1 MVSEISFTALFFII
15 QWTGILDK
23 FVSLQSLILKDNT
36 MNEYVDFYMQRCLQ
50 VATSIDDKSK
60 HIILNNIKAINY
72 EEAVKLAK
80 TIIIDDNK
88 RKLLLSEEVFV
99 NDSTLAQYLE
109 REELD
114 ALKLWRLSVLLY
126 AMIMGCNVAELSIS
140 VADQYLDLFNHL
152 NDGMKVA
159 SIEVV
164 GRLATET
171 KKGKSSTKT
180 KKFTISSE
188 LLINK
193 IKQAYLELQ
202 DDIVTVDNL
211 KHYTIERITT
221 MNEIAN
227 KRILNYYFAQELK
240 GFLSKYKGGKMSSN
254 RKKLVLYILYLFG
267 RFKNNV
273 PINTDNY
280 RALMRDYNKSPIK
293 LSLFTVNGQ
302 SFPLI
307 LLPNPEIEKIRS
319 KYRRFIEEM

>member
-1 MVSEISFTALFFII
+1 
-15 QWTGILDK
+15 
-23 FVSLQSLILKDNT
+23 

-72 EEAVKLAK
+72 EEAVKLAE

-114 ALKLWRLSVLLY
+114 ALKLWRLSVLL
-126 AMIMGCNVAELSIS
+126 SIS

-164 GRLATET
+164 GRLPTET

-180 KKFTISSE
+180 KKFTISSQ

-193 IKQAYLELQ
+193 MKQAYLELQ

-240 GFLSKYKGGKMSSN
+240 AFLSKYKGGKMSSN

-267 RFKNNV
+267 RFKNNIPV
-273 PINTDNY
+273 NTDNY
-280 RALMRDYNKSPIK
+280 RALTRDYNKSPIK

>member
-1 MVSEISFTALFFII
+1 MFKRFYNLGYDKKRRGVTKKDKSKVKVVSEISFTALFFII

-152 NDGMKVA
+152 NDGMNVA

-164 GRLATET
+164 GRLPTET

-180 KKFTISSE
+180 KKFTISSQ

-193 IKQAYLELQ
+193 MKQAYLELQ

-227 KRILNYYFAQELK
+227 KKNLELLFCTRIESLLEQIQRWKNVLK
-240 GFLSKYKGGKMSSN
+240 QKEACFIHPI
-254 RKKLVLYILYLFG
+254 LVW
-267 RFKNNV
+267 
-273 PINTDNY
+273 
-280 RALMRDYNKSPIK
+280 
-293 LSLFTVNGQ
+293 
-302 SFPLI
+302 SF
-307 LLPNPEIEKIRS
+307 
-319 KYRRFIEEM
+319 

>member
-1 MVSEISFTALFFII
+1 MKLIDKVVSEISFTALFFTI

-72 EEAVKLAK
+72 EEAVKLAE

-164 GRLATET
+164 GRLPTET

-180 KKFTISSE
+180 KKFTISSQ

-193 IKQAYLELQ
+193 MKQAYLELQ

-240 GFLSKYKGGKMSSN
+240 AFLSKYKGGKMSQTE
-254 RKKLVLYILYLFG
+254 R
-267 RFKNNV
+267 
-273 PINTDNY
+273 
-280 RALMRDYNKSPIK
+280 
-293 LSLFTVNGQ
+293 SLFYTSYTCLVVSRTIFQ
-302 SFPLI
+302 
-307 LLPNPEIEKIRS
+307 
-319 KYRRFIEEM
+319 

>member
-1 MVSEISFTALFFII
+1 
-15 QWTGILDK
+15 
-23 FVSLQSLILKDNT
+23 

-72 EEAVKLAK
+72 EEAVKLAE

-109 REELD
+109 KEELD

-140 VADQYLDLFNHL
+140 IADQYLDLFNHL

-159 SIEVV
+159 SISIEVV
-164 GRLATET
+164 SRLPTET
-171 KKGKSSTKT
+171 KKGKSPVKT
-180 KKFTISSE
+180 KKFTISSQ

-211 KHYTIERITT
+211 KH
-221 MNEIAN
+221 
-227 KRILNYYFAQELK
+227 
-240 GFLSKYKGGKMSSN
+240 
-254 RKKLVLYILYLFG
+254 
-267 RFKNNV
+267 
-273 PINTDNY
+273 
-280 RALMRDYNKSPIK
+280 
-293 LSLFTVNGQ
+293 
-302 SFPLI
+302 
-307 LLPNPEIEKIRS
+307 
-319 KYRRFIEEM
+319 

>member
-1 MVSEISFTALFFII
+1 
-15 QWTGILDK
+15 
-23 FVSLQSLILKDNT
+23 

-72 EEAVKLAK
+72 EEAVKLAE

-109 REELD
+109 KEELD

-140 VADQYLDLFNHL
+140 IADQYLDLFNHL

-159 SIEVV
+159 SISIEVV
-164 GRLATET
+164 SRLPTET
-171 KKGKSSTKT
+171 KKGKSPVKT
-180 KKFTISSE
+180 KKFTISSQ

-227 KRILNYYFAQELK
+227 KRILNYYFAQELQA
-240 GFLSKYKGGKMSSN
+240 FLSKYKGGKMSSN
-254 RKKLVLYILYLFG
+254 RKMLVLYILYLFG

-273 PINTDNY
+273 PVNTDNY
-280 RALMRDYNKSPIK
+280 RALMRDYNKSRGCKLNCVIK
-293 LSLFTVNGQ
+293 
-302 SFPLI
+302 
-307 LLPNPEIEKIRS
+307 E
-319 KYRRFIEEM
+319 

>member
-152 NDGMKVA
+152 NDGMNVA

-164 GRLATET
+164 GRLPTET

-180 KKFTISSE
+180 KKFTISSQ

-193 IKQAYLELQ
+193 MKQAYLELQ

-221 MNEIAN
+221 C
-227 KRILNYYFAQELK
+227 L
-240 GFLSKYKGGKMSSN
+240 
-254 RKKLVLYILYLFG
+254 LY
-267 RFKNNV
+267 
-273 PINTDNY
+273 TSD
-280 RALMRDYNKSPIK
+280 AADD
-293 LSLFTVNGQ
+293 
-302 SFPLI
+302 
-307 LLPNPEIEKIRS
+307 
-319 KYRRFIEEM
+319 

>member
-1 MVSEISFTALFFII
+1 
-15 QWTGILDK
+15 
-23 FVSLQSLILKDNT
+23 

-72 EEAVKLAK
+72 EEAVKLAE

-109 REELD
+109 KEELD

-140 VADQYLDLFNHL
+140 IADQYLDLFNHL

-159 SIEVV
+159 SISIEVV
-164 GRLATET
+164 SRLPTET
-171 KKGKSSTKT
+171 KKGKSPVKT
-180 KKFTISSE
+180 KKFTISSQ

-227 KRILNYYFAQELK
+227 KRILFCTRIASLLEQIQRWKNVLKQKDACFIHPILVWSFQEQC
-240 GFLSKYKGGKMSSN
+240 S
-254 RKKLVLYILYLFG
+254 
-267 RFKNNV
+267 
-273 PINTDNY
+273 
-280 RALMRDYNKSPIK
+280 
-293 LSLFTVNGQ
+293 
-302 SFPLI
+302 
-307 LLPNPEIEKIRS
+307 S
-319 KYRRFIEEM
+319 KYR

>member
-1 MVSEISFTALFFII
+1 
-15 QWTGILDK
+15 
-23 FVSLQSLILKDNT
+23 

-72 EEAVKLAK
+72 EEAVKLAE

-109 REELD
+109 KEELD

-140 VADQYLDLFNHL
+140 IADQYLDLFNHL

-159 SIEVV
+159 SISIEVV
-164 GRLATET
+164 SRLPTET
-171 KKGKSSTKT
+171 KKGKSPVKT
-180 KKFTISSE
+180 KKFTISSQ

-221 MNEIAN
+221 MNEIAK
-227 KRILNYYFAQELK
+227 KRILNYYFAQELQA
-240 GFLSKYKGGKMSSN
+240 FLSKY
-254 RKKLVLYILYLFG
+254 R
-267 RFKNNV
+267 
-273 PINTDNY
+273 
-280 RALMRDYNKSPIK
+280 
-293 LSLFTVNGQ
+293 
-302 SFPLI
+302 
-307 LLPNPEIEKIRS
+307 
-319 KYRRFIEEM
+319 

>member
-152 NDGMKVA
+152 NDGMNVA

-164 GRLATET
+164 GRLPTET

-180 KKFTISSE
+180 KKFTISSQ

-193 IKQAYLELQ
+193 MKQAYLELQ

-227 KRILNYYFAQELK
+227 KKNLELLFCTRIESLLEQIQ
-240 GFLSKYKGGKMSSN
+240 
-254 RKKLVLYILYLFG
+254 RWKKCPQTE
-267 RFKNNV
+267 R
-273 PINTDNY
+273 
-280 RALMRDYNKSPIK
+280 
-293 LSLFTVNGQ
+293 SLFYTSYTCLVVSRTIFQ
-302 SFPLI
+302 
-307 LLPNPEIEKIRS
+307 
-319 KYRRFIEEM
+319 

>member
-1 MVSEISFTALFFII
+1 
-15 QWTGILDK
+15 
-23 FVSLQSLILKDNT
+23 

-72 EEAVKLAK
+72 EEAVKLAE

-109 REELD
+109 KEELD

-140 VADQYLDLFNHL
+140 IADQYLDLFNHL

-159 SIEVV
+159 SISIEVV
-164 GRLATET
+164 SRLPTET
-171 KKGKSSTKT
+171 KKGKSPVKT
-180 KKFTISSE
+180 KKFTISSQ

-227 KRILNYYFAQELK
+227 KRILNYYFAQELQA
-240 GFLSKYKGGKMSSN
+240 FLSKYKGGKCPQTERCLFYTSYTC
-254 RKKLVLYILYLFG
+254 LVVSRTMF
-267 RFKNNV
+267 
-273 PINTDNY
+273 
-280 RALMRDYNKSPIK
+280 
-293 LSLFTVNGQ
+293 Q
-302 SFPLI
+302 
-307 LLPNPEIEKIRS
+307 
-319 KYRRFIEEM
+319 

>member
-1 MVSEISFTALFFII
+1 
-15 QWTGILDK
+15 
-23 FVSLQSLILKDNT
+23 

-72 EEAVKLAK
+72 EEAVKLAE

-109 REELD
+109 KEELD

-140 VADQYLDLFNHL
+140 IADQYLDLFNHL

-159 SIEVV
+159 SISIEVV
-164 GRLATET
+164 SRLPTET
-171 KKGKSSTKT
+171 KKGKSPVKT
-180 KKFTISSE
+180 KKFTISSQ

-227 KRILNYYFAQELK
+227 KRILNYYFAQELQA
-240 GFLSKYKGGKMSSN
+240 FLSKYKGGKMSSN
-254 RKKLVLYILYLFG
+254 RKMLVL
-267 RFKNNV
+267 
-273 PINTDNY
+273 P
-280 RALMRDYNKSPIK
+280 
-293 LSLFTVNGQ
+293 Q
-302 SFPLI
+302 
-307 LLPNPEIEKIRS
+307 IRN
-319 KYRRFIEEM
+319 

>member
-72 EEAVKLAK
+72 EEAVKLAE

-164 GRLATET
+164 GRLPTET
-171 KKGKSSTKT
+171 KKGKSPTKT

-240 GFLSKYKGGKMSSN
+240 AFLSKYIISKNVLKQ
-254 RKKLVLYILYLFG
+254 KEACFIHPILVW
-267 RFKNNV
+267 
-273 PINTDNY
+273 
-280 RALMRDYNKSPIK
+280 
-293 LSLFTVNGQ
+293 
-302 SFPLI
+302 SFQ
-307 LLPNPEIEKIRS
+307 EQCSS
-319 KYRRFIEEM
+319 KYR

>member
-1 MVSEISFTALFFII
+1 M
-15 QWTGILDK
+15 
-23 FVSLQSLILKDNT
+23 
-36 MNEYVDFYMQRCLQ
+36 
-50 VATSIDDKSK
+50 
-60 HIILNNIKAINY
+60 NNIKAINY
-72 EEAVKLAK
+72 EEAVKLAE

-164 GRLATET
+164 GRLPTET

-180 KKFTISSE
+180 KKFTISSQ

-193 IKQAYLELQ
+193 MKQAYLELQ

-221 MNEIAN
+221 LNEIAN
-227 KRILNYYFAQELK
+227 KRILKRPN
-240 GFLSKYKGGKMSSN
+240 KYRMYKTSFF
-254 RKKLVLYILYLFG
+254 LFG

-273 PINTDNY
+273 PINTDNN

>member
-1 MVSEISFTALFFII
+1 
-15 QWTGILDK
+15 
-23 FVSLQSLILKDNT
+23 

-72 EEAVKLAK
+72 EEAVKLAE

-109 REELD
+109 KEELD

-140 VADQYLDLFNHL
+140 IADQYLDLFNHL

-159 SIEVV
+159 SISIEVV
-164 GRLATET
+164 SRLPTET
-171 KKGKSSTKT
+171 KKGKSPVKT
-180 KKFTISSE
+180 KKFTISSQ

-221 MNEIAN
+221 C
-227 KRILNYYFAQELK
+227 L
-240 GFLSKYKGGKMSSN
+240 
-254 RKKLVLYILYLFG
+254 LYTT
-267 RFKNNV
+267 
-273 PINTDNY
+273 PSP
-280 RALMRDYNKSPIK
+280 RD
-293 LSLFTVNGQ
+293 
-302 SFPLI
+302 
-307 LLPNPEIEKIRS
+307 
-319 KYRRFIEEM
+319 

>member
-1 MVSEISFTALFFII
+1 
-15 QWTGILDK
+15 
-23 FVSLQSLILKDNT
+23 

-72 EEAVKLAK
+72 EEAVKLAE

-109 REELD
+109 KEELD

-140 VADQYLDLFNHL
+140 IADQYLDLFNHL

-159 SIEVV
+159 SISIEVV
-164 GRLATET
+164 SRLPTET
-171 KKGKSSTKT
+171 KKGKSPVKT
-180 KKFTISSE
+180 KKFTISSQ

-227 KRILNYYFAQELK
+227 KRILNYYFAQELQA
-240 GFLSKYKGGKMSSN
+240 FLSK
-254 RKKLVLYILYLFG
+254 
-267 RFKNNV
+267 
-273 PINTDNY
+273 
-280 RALMRDYNKSPIK
+280 
-293 LSLFTVNGQ
+293 
-302 SFPLI
+302 
-307 LLPNPEIEKIRS
+307 
-319 KYRRFIEEM
+319 

>member
-1 MVSEISFTALFFII
+1 
-15 QWTGILDK
+15 
-23 FVSLQSLILKDNT
+23 

-72 EEAVKLAK
+72 EEAVKLAE

-109 REELD
+109 KEELD

-140 VADQYLDLFNHL
+140 IADQYLDLFNHL

-159 SIEVV
+159 SISIEVV
-164 GRLATET
+164 SRLPTET
-171 KKGKSSTKT
+171 KKGKSPVKT
-180 KKFTISSE
+180 KKFTISSQ

-227 KRILNYYFAQELK
+227 KRILNYYFAQELQ
-240 GFLSKYKGGKMSSN
+240 
-254 RKKLVLYILYLFG
+254 R
-267 RFKNNV
+267 
-273 PINTDNY
+273 P
-280 RALMRDYNKSPIK
+280 
-293 LSLFTVNGQ
+293 
-302 SFPLI
+302 
-307 LLPNPEIEKIRS
+307 
-319 KYRRFIEEM
+319 

>member
-1 MVSEISFTALFFII
+1 
-15 QWTGILDK
+15 
-23 FVSLQSLILKDNT
+23 

-72 EEAVKLAK
+72 EEAVKLAE

-152 NDGMKVA
+152 NDGMNVA
-159 SIEVV
+159 SISIEVV
-164 GRLATET
+164 SRLPTET
-171 KKGKSSTKT
+171 KKGKSPVKT
-180 KKFTISSE
+180 KKFTISSQ

-193 IKQAYLELQ
+193 MKQAYLELQ

-240 GFLSKYKGGKMSSN
+240 AFLSKYKGGKMSSN

>member
-72 EEAVKLAK
+72 EEAVKLAE

-164 GRLATET
+164 GRLPTET

-180 KKFTISSE
+180 KKFTISSQ

-193 IKQAYLELQ
+193 MKQAYLELQ

-240 GFLSKYKGGKMSSN
+240 AFLSKYKRWKN
-254 RKKLVLYILYLFG
+254 VLKQKEACFIHPILVW
-267 RFKNNV
+267 
-273 PINTDNY
+273 
-280 RALMRDYNKSPIK
+280 
-293 LSLFTVNGQ
+293 
-302 SFPLI
+302 SFQ
-307 LLPNPEIEKIRS
+307 EQYSS
-319 KYRRFIEEM
+319 KYR

>member
-72 EEAVKLAK
+72 EEAVKLAE

-164 GRLATET
+164 GRLQTET
-171 KKGKSSTKT
+171 KKDKW
-180 KKFTISSE
+180 
-188 LLINK
+188 
-193 IKQAYLELQ
+193 
-202 DDIVTVDNL
+202 
-211 KHYTIERITT
+211 
-221 MNEIAN
+221 
-227 KRILNYYFAQELK
+227 
-240 GFLSKYKGGKMSSN
+240 
-254 RKKLVLYILYLFG
+254 
-267 RFKNNV
+267 
-273 PINTDNY
+273 
-280 RALMRDYNKSPIK
+280 
-293 LSLFTVNGQ
+293 
-302 SFPLI
+302 
-307 LLPNPEIEKIRS
+307 
-319 KYRRFIEEM
+319 